1 MHMKVVIDDTYFT
14 MSHGKRLLKTRYP
27 ACVFPSI
34 RRQWDDLRPMG
45 FREILNTFE
54 DPQERSVAIHCLPLS
69 ELLKDISGFVVSH
82 ESHSQDICVVNDDG
96 SMDIRQ
102 AFVHYRLACIPL
114 SLLESSMVN
123 VMSDEADPDQWFVLR
138 HEMGSEIEHIR
149 WIGSADPGDGSH
161 PPKPLEAL
169 SRNIRT
175 YLAEGDI
182 SRIVWTE
189 KGIQCLPRFGAFRQD
204 APRCLTAQEYREI
217 LYTNVKLNEDLPHTE
232 SPIGKHQPDL
242 HKATHSADPNSWKWT
257 GNLHSYIKV
266 TCFFEPEDRS
276 LLQEQIYFSND
287 IEGIMGERLF
297 HFKSDGILDLRTV
310 RLLDKVFRTMHSA
323 IDSVRE
329 QVMWPKREQL
339 KSSPIPTH
347 YHHCNDSKRRII
359 DRMSRGAG
367 SVIAQFGREG
377 IELFVS
383 VY

>member
-1 MHMKVVIDDTYFT
+1 MHMKVVIDDTYFS

-27 ACVFPSI
+27 ACVVPSI

-45 FREILNTFE
+45 FTEILNTFE
-54 DPQERSVAIHCLPLS
+54 DPHERSVAIHCLPLS
-69 ELLKDISGFVVSH
+69 ALLKDVSGFVVSH
-82 ESHSQDICVVNDDG
+82 DSLSQEICEVNGDG

-102 AFVHYRLACIPL
+102 AFVHYRLLRIPL
-114 SLLESSMVN
+114 SQLDARIGIVS
-123 VMSDEADPDQWFVLR
+123 SDETEPDQWFVLR
-138 HEMGSEIEHIR
+138 HEVGSDIEHIR
-149 WIGSADPGDGSH
+149 WLGSVDPDYVSS
-161 PPKPLEAL
+161 PLQPLEAL

-175 YLAEGDI
+175 FFAEGDI
-182 SRIVWTE
+182 SRIVWKE
-189 KGIQCLPRFGAFRQD
+189 NGVHCLPRFGAFRQD
-204 APRCLTAQEYREI
+204 ASRCLTAQEYRDI
-217 LYTNVKLNEDLPHTE
+217 LYSSVKVNEDLPHTE
-232 SPIGKHQPDL
+232 SLIGKHQPGL
-242 HKATHSADPNSWKWT
+242 YKATHSADPNSWKWT

-276 LLQEQIYFSND
+276 LLEEQIYFSND

-329 QVMWPKREQL
+329 QVMWPKREKL

-347 YHHCNDSKRRII
+347 YDHCSDSNRRAI

-367 SVIAQFGREG
+367 SVIAHFGREG

>member
-1 MHMKVVIDDTYFT
+1 MHMKVVIDDTYFS

-27 ACVFPSI
+27 ACIFPSI

-54 DPQERSVAIHCLPLS
+54 DPRERSVAIHCLPLS
-69 ELLKDISGFVVSH
+69 QLLKDESKSIISHDSLCK
-82 ESHSQDICVVNDDG
+82 ETCMVNGDG
-96 SMDIRQ
+96 NIDTERQ
-102 AFVHYRLACIPL
+102 YVHYKLLRIPL
-114 SLLESSMVN
+114 SRLENKLGKVLPH
-123 VMSDEADPDQWFVLR
+123 DADTDQWFILR
-138 HEMGSEIEHIR
+138 HEMGSDTEYIR
-149 WIGSADPGDGSH
+149 WLGTDDPDVVSSS
-161 PPKPLEAL
+161 PKPLEAL
-169 SRNIRT
+169 SRQIRT

-189 KGIQCLPRFGAFRQD
+189 SGVQCLPRFGAFRQD
-204 APRCLTAQEYREI
+204 HARCLTAQEYRDI
-217 LYTNVKLNEDLPHTE
+217 LYTNIEVNEDLPPAE
-232 SPIGKHQPDL
+232 STFSKHLPDSNNV
-242 HKATHSADPNSWKWT
+242 THSADPNSWKWT

-276 LLQEQIYFSND
+276 LLEEQIYFSND